1 MWSQPQGNQPNS
13 VKPAILWSG
22 GPFRTKCTIGLGR
35 DGILNECLED
45 DQYCF
50 RIDDFK
56 AIPGSM
62 EAMAELRLKGY
73 KVVILTEQGGIAK
86 GLFKQA
92 DVEAVHVHM
101 FELLGKAG
109 CQSIDALYFSESD
122 NKQDMYAKPNTGMF
136 KRAEKEI
143 PGIKF
148 KEGYYVGN
156 TIRDL
161 KAAVNAGAKPVLV
174 RTGRGLATEKDLN
187 KWTYR
192 ELKRKTLVFDNLA
205 AFVSSLA

>member
-1 MWSQPQGNQPNS
+1 MWSQPQGSQPNS

-35 DGILNECLED
+35 DGILNESLD
-45 DQYCF
+45 GDAYCF
-50 RIDDFK
+50 RVEDFK
-56 AIPGSM
+56 PIPRSM

-92 DVEAVHVHM
+92 DVESVHVHM
-101 FELLGKAG
+101 FELLGQAG

-122 NKQDMYAKPNTGMF
+122 NKQDFYAKPNTGMF

-174 RTGRGLATEKDLN
+174 RTGRGLATEQDLN

-192 ELKRKTLVFDNLA
+192 ELKRKTLVFDDLA
-205 AFVSSLA
+205 AFVASLP